1 MFQIIQILDV
11 GISPLNMKEF
21 SSAAEKL
28 SSLSFAQFSV
38 GNTNDIVVSF
48 KAINAALLFVEG
60 TLVDTTKLNLK
71 KYASFKID

>member
-1 MFQIIQILDV
+1 
-11 GISPLNMKEF
+11 MKEF
-21 SSAAEKL
+21 SFAAEKL

-71 KYASFKID
+71 K